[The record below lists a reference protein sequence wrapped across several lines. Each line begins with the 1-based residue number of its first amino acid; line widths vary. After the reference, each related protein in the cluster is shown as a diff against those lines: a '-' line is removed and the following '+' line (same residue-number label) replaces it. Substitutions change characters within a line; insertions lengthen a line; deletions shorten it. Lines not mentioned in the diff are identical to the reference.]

1 MHTLPKNFYNPLPTA
16 HQTLLLKACLLDNDQ
31 AVQYWEKWM
40 SVNGFSNFS
49 SQPSSGILPQVYD
62 RLDFASQRLLALL
75 YKKMSAAGVTHPLV
89 TALKGYYRYIW
100 VRNQL
105 LKDELKNITET
116 FNAQG
121 VKHIIIKGFPMTEVY
136 YKDLGVR
143 SVLDLDI
150 MIHHDSWHKAL
161 AILTDNRWVNKD
173 AQYIPE
179 AVTHS
184 LHHATHLVKDQFE
197 VDLHIRFHDFPLTDT
212 TVDSFWA
219 EAITYKP
226 GHKMLRPE
234 HQFISALIHGY
245 DLGGDT
251 ILRAIVDTTY
261 IIRNTPGFEWK
272 LVLEVIQHNNLQ
284 IPAKVVLEYLN
295 NEGICP
301 IPGYTLAALQ
311 NFSLRSKEAKYFK
324 LLTTPD
330 VGNGYKLLKLRLLQL
345 GLVKASIFGKVKL
358 LINTY
363 KYQWGSSSLFTLAY
377 RTALVMIDKFKSPE
391 KSVITRKF

>member
-16 HQTLLLKACLLDNDQ
+16 HQTLLLKACLLDNEH
-31 AVQYWEKWM
+31 AVKCWEKWM
-40 SVNGFSNFS
+40 SVNSFSNLTS
-49 SQPSSGILPQVYD
+49 EPSSGILPQVYD

-75 YKKMSAAGVTHPLV
+75 YKKMSSAGINHPLI

-105 LKDELKNITET
+105 LKNELTKIAET
-116 FNAQG
+116 FNAHG
-121 VKHIIIKGFPMTEVY
+121 VKHIVIKGFPMTEVY

-150 MIHHDSWHKAL
+150 MIHHDSWHQAL
-161 AILTDNRWVNKD
+161 KMLTENQWVNKD

-197 VDLHIRFHDFPLTDT
+197 IDLHIRFHDFPLTEN
-212 TVDSFWA
+212 TVESFWK
-219 EAITYKP
+219 EAVTYKP

-261 IIRNTPGFEWK
+261 IIRNTPDFNWT
-272 LVLEVIQHNNLQ
+272 LVLEVIRQNNLQ
-284 IPAKVVLEYLN
+284 IPAKVLLEYLN
-295 NEGICP
+295 TEGICP
-301 IPGYTLAALQ
+301 VPEYTFTALQ
-311 NFSLRSKEAKYFK
+311 HYSLNTKEAKYFN

-330 VGNGYKLLKLRLLQL
+330 VGNGYKLFKLRLLQL
-345 GLVKASIFGKVKL
+345 GLVKASIFKKVQL

-363 KYQWGSSSLFTLAY
+363 KYQWGAPSMFTLLY
-377 RTALVMIDKFKSPE
+377 RTVIVMIDKFKSPE
-391 KSVITRKF
+391 KSVISRKF

>member
-1 MHTLPKNFYNPLPTA
+1 MLTLPKNFYNPLPTA

-40 SVNGFSNFS
+40 SVNGFSNLS

-105 LKDELKNITET
+105 LKDELKNIAEV

-121 VKHIIIKGFPMTEVY
+121 VKHIIIKGFPMTEAY

-150 MIHHDSWHKAL
+150 IIHHDSWHKAL
-161 AILTDNRWVNKD
+161 AILTNNRWVNKD

-197 VDLHIRFHDFPLTDT
+197 VDLHIRFHDFPLTET
-212 TVDSFWA
+212 TVGSFWT

-226 GHKMLRPE
+226 GHNMLRPE

-251 ILRAIVDTTY
+251 ILRAVVDTTY
-261 IIRNTPGFEWK
+261 IIRNTPDFDWK
-272 LVLEVIQHNNLQ
+272 LVLEVVQHNNLQ

-301 IPGYTLAALQ
+301 IPEYTLTALQ
-311 NFSLRSKEAKYFK
+311 NFSLRRKEAKYFK

-345 GLVKASIFGKVKL
+345 GLVKASIFDKVKL

-363 KYQWGSSSLFTLAY
+363 KYQWGASSLFTLAY

-391 KSVITRKF
+391 KSVVTRKF

>member
-1 MHTLPKNFYNPLPTA
+1 MHTLPNNFYNPLPTA
-16 HQTLLLKACLLDNDQ
+16 HQTLLLKACLLDNEQ

-40 SVNGFSNFS
+40 SVNGFSNLTNE
-49 SQPSSGILPQVYD
+49 PSSGILPQVYD

-75 YKKMSAAGVTHPLV
+75 YKKMSSASVNHPLI

-105 LKDELKNITET
+105 LKDELTKIAET

-121 VKHIIIKGFPMTEVY
+121 VKHIVIKGFPMTEVY
-136 YKDLGVR
+136 YKDMGVR
-143 SVLDLDI
+143 SVLDLDL
-150 MIHHDSWHKAL
+150 MIHHDSWHQAL
-161 AILTDNRWVNKD
+161 KIMFENRWVNKD

-179 AVTHS
+179 ALMHS
-184 LHHATHLVKDQFE
+184 LHHSTHLVKDQFE
-197 VDLHIRFHDFPLTDT
+197 IDLHIRFHDFPLTEN
-212 TVDSFWA
+212 TVESFWK
-219 EAITYKP
+219 EAVNYKP

-261 IIRNTPGFEWK
+261 LIRKASDFNWK
-272 LVLEVIQHNNLQ
+272 LLLEVIQQNNLQ
-284 IPAKVVLEYLN
+284 IPAKVLLEYLN
-295 NEGICP
+295 TEEICP
-301 IPGYTLAALQ
+301 IPEYVLTALQ
-311 NFSLRSKEAKYFK
+311 HYSLRTKEARYFN

-330 VGNGYKLLKLRLLQL
+330 VGNGYKLFKLRMFQL
-345 GLVKASIFGKVKL
+345 SLVKVSIFKKVKL

-363 KYQWGSSSLFTLAY
+363 RFQWGAPSMFMLLY
-377 RTALVMIDKFKSPE
+377 RTVIVIIDKFKFPE
-391 KSVITRKF
+391 KSAGPRKF

>member
-1 MHTLPKNFYNPLPTA
+1 MHTLPNNFYNPLPTA
-16 HQTLLLKACLLDNDQ
+16 HQTLLLKACLLDNDK
-31 AVQYWEKWM
+31 AVPYWEKWM
-40 SVNGFSNFS
+40 SVNGFSNLT

-75 YKKMSAAGVTHPLV
+75 YKKMSSAGVNHPLI

-105 LKDELKNITET
+105 LKDELKNIAET
-116 FNAQG
+116 FNSQG
-121 VKHIIIKGFPMTEVY
+121 IKHLVIKGFPMTEVY

-143 SVLDLDI
+143 SVLDLDL
-150 MIHHDSWHKAL
+150 MIHHDSWHTSLK
-161 AILTDNRWVNKD
+161 ILTDNRWVSKD
-173 AQYIPE
+173 TQYIPE
-179 AVTHS
+179 AVTQS

-197 VDLHIRFHDFPLTDT
+197 IDLHIRFHDFPLTEN
-212 TVDSFWA
+212 TVESFWK

-261 IIRNTPGFEWK
+261 IIRSTPDFNWK
-272 LVLEVIQHNNLQ
+272 LVLEVIQQNNLH
-284 IPAKVVLEYLN
+284 IPAKVLLEYLN
-295 NEGICP
+295 NEGICA
-301 IPGYTLAALQ
+301 IPEYTLAALQ
-311 NFSLRSKEAKYFK
+311 NYSLSSREAKYFK

-330 VGNGYKLLKLRLLQL
+330 VGNGYKLFKLRLLQL
-345 GLVKASIFGKVKL
+345 GLVRVSLFKKAKL
-358 LINTY
+358 LVNTY
-363 KYQWGSSSLFTLAY
+363 KYQWGASSLFTLAY
-377 RTALVMIDKFKSPE
+377 RTAIVMIDKFKSPE
-391 KSVITRKF
+391 KSVVSRKF

>member
-16 HQTLLLKACLLDNDQ
+16 HQTLLLKACLLDNGQ

-40 SVNGFSNFS
+40 LVKGFRDLT
-49 SQPSSGILPQVYD
+49 SQPSNGILPQVYD

-75 YKKMSAAGVTHPLV
+75 YKKMSAAGVNHPLV

-105 LKDELKNITET
+105 LKDELKNIAET

-121 VKHIIIKGFPMTEVY
+121 IKHIVIKGFPMTEVY

-150 MIHHDSWHKAL
+150 MIHHDSWHQAL
-161 AILTDNRWVNKD
+161 KILSENRWVSKE
-173 AQYIPE
+173 AQYTPE

-197 VDLHIRFHDFPLTDT
+197 IDLHIRFHDFPLTEN
-212 TVDSFWA
+212 TVESFWK

-261 IIRNTPGFEWK
+261 IIQNTPGFDWK
-272 LVLEVIQHNNLQ
+272 LVLEVIQQNNLH
-284 IPAKVVLEYLN
+284 IPAKVLLEYLN

-301 IPGYTLAALQ
+301 IPEYALAALQ
-311 NFSLRSKEAKYFK
+311 NYSLTNKEARYFN

-345 GLVKASIFGKVKL
+345 GLVKVSIFEKVKI

-363 KYQWGSSSLFTLAY
+363 KYQWGASSLFTLAY
-377 RTALVMIDKFKSPE
+377 RTTLVMIDKFKSPE
-391 KSVITRKF
+391 KSVVTRKF

>member
-1 MHTLPKNFYNPLPTA
+1 MHTLPNNFYNPLPTA
-16 HQTLLLKACLLDNDQ
+16 HQTLLLKACLLENDQ
-31 AVQYWEKWM
+31 AVQFWKKWM
-40 SVNGFSNFS
+40 SINGFSNLS
-49 SQPSSGILPQVYD
+49 NQPSSGILPQVYD

-75 YKKMSAAGVTHPLV
+75 YKKMSSAGVNHPLI

-105 LKDELKNITET
+105 LKDELKNIAET
-116 FNAQG
+116 FNTQG
-121 VKHIIIKGFPMTEVY
+121 IKHIVIKGFPMTEVY

-150 MIHHDSWHKAL
+150 MIHHDSWHHAL
-161 AILTDNRWVNKD
+161 KTLTGNRWVSKD

-179 AVTHS
+179 AVPHS

-197 VDLHIRFHDFPLTDT
+197 VDLHIRFHDFPLTEN
-212 TVDSFWA
+212 TVESFWKQ
-219 EAITYKP
+219 AINYKP

-261 IIRNTPGFEWK
+261 IIRNTPDFNWK
-272 LVLEVIQHNNLQ
+272 LVLEVIQQNNLH
-284 IPAKVVLEYLN
+284 IPAKVLLEYLN

-301 IPGYTLAALQ
+301 IPEYTLAALQ
-311 NFSLRSKEAKYFK
+311 KYSLSNKEAKYFK
-324 LLTTPD
+324 LLTTPA
-330 VGNGYKLLKLRLLQL
+330 VGNGYKLFKLRLLQL
-345 GLVKASIFGKVKL
+345 GLVRVSIFKKAKL

-363 KYQWGSSSLFTLAY
+363 KYQWGASSIFTLLY
-377 RTALVMIDKFKSPE
+377 RTAIVVIDKFRSPE
-391 KSVITRKF
+391 KTIVSRKF

>member
-1 MHTLPKNFYNPLPTA
+1 MHILPNNFYNPLPTA

-40 SVNGFSNFS
+40 SVNGFSNLT

-75 YKKMSAAGVTHPLV
+75 YKKMSSAGVNHPLI

-105 LKDELKNITET
+105 LKDELKNIAET

-121 VKHIIIKGFPMTEVY
+121 IKHIVIKGFPMTEVY

-150 MIHHDSWHKAL
+150 MIHHDSWYKAL
-161 AILTDNRWVNKD
+161 KILTENRWVSKET
-173 AQYIPE
+173 QYAPE

-184 LHHATHLVKDQFE
+184 LHHATHLIKDQFE
-197 VDLHIRFHDFPLTDT
+197 IDLHIRFHDFPLTGN
-212 TVDSFWA
+212 TVESFWT

-226 GHKMLRPE
+226 EHKMLRPE

-261 IIRNTPGFEWK
+261 IIRNTPDFNWK
-272 LVLEVIQHNNLQ
+272 LVLEVIQENKLQ
-284 IPAKVVLEYLN
+284 IPAKVLLEYLN
-295 NEGICP
+295 SEGICTVP
-301 IPGYTLAALQ
+301 EYTLAALQ
-311 NFSLRSKEAKYFK
+311 DFSLDSKEAKYFN

-330 VGNGYKLLKLRLLQL
+330 VGNWYKLLKLRLLQL
-345 GLVKASIFGKVKL
+345 GLVKVSIFRKVKL

-363 KYQWGSSSLFTLAY
+363 KYQWGASSFFTLAY

-391 KSVITRKF
+391 KTVVTRKF

>member
-1 MHTLPKNFYNPLPTA
+1 MRTLPKNFYNPLPTA

-31 AVQYWEKWM
+31 AGQYWEKWM
-40 SVNGFSNFS
+40 SVNGFSNLS

-105 LKDELKNITET
+105 LKDELKNIAEV

-121 VKHIIIKGFPMTEVY
+121 VKHIIIKGFPMTEAY

-150 MIHHDSWHKAL
+150 IIHHDSWHKAL
-161 AILTDNRWVNKD
+161 AILTNNRWVNKD

-197 VDLHIRFHDFPLTDT
+197 VDLHIRFHDFPLTET
-212 TVDSFWA
+212 TVGSFWA

-226 GHKMLRPE
+226 GHNMLRPE

-245 DLGGDT
+245 DLGGET

-261 IIRNTPGFEWK
+261 IIRNTPDFDWK
-272 LVLEVIQHNNLQ
+272 LVLEVVQHNNLQ

-301 IPGYTLAALQ
+301 IPEYTLTALQ

-345 GLVKASIFGKVKL
+345 GLVKASIFDKVKL

-363 KYQWGSSSLFTLAY
+363 KYQWGASSLFTLAY

-391 KSVITRKF
+391 KSVVTRKF

>member
-31 AVQYWEKWM
+31 AIHYWEKWM
-40 SVNGFSNFS
+40 SVKGFTNLTN
-49 SQPSSGILPQVYD
+49 QPSSGILPQVYD
-62 RLDFASQRLLALL
+62 CLDFASQRLLALL
-75 YKKMSAAGVTHPLV
+75 YKKMSAAGINHPLI

-105 LKDELKNITET
+105 LKDELKNIAET
-116 FNAQG
+116 FNAQRIE
-121 VKHIIIKGFPMTEVY
+121 HIVIKGFPMTEVY

-150 MIHHDSWHKAL
+150 MVHPDSWSQAL
-161 AILTDNRWVNKD
+161 KVLQESRWTSKET
-173 AQYIPE
+173 QYTPE

-197 VDLHIRFHDFPLTDT
+197 VDLHIRFHDFPLAEN
-212 TVDSFWA
+212 TVSDFWE

-226 GHKMLRPE
+226 GHRMLRPE

-261 IIRNTPGFEWK
+261 IIRNTPDFNWHV
-272 LVLEVIQHNNLQ
+272 VLQVIEKNNLH
-284 IPAKVVLEYLN
+284 IPAKVLLEYLN
-295 NEGICP
+295 HEGMCA
-301 IPGYTLAALQ
+301 IPEYTLAALQ
-311 NFSLRSKEAKYFK
+311 NFSLHTKEAKYFK
-324 LLTTPD
+324 VLTTPD

-345 GLVKASIFGKVKL
+345 RLVNVSIFKKVKL

-363 KYQWGSSSLFTLAY
+363 KYQWGASSLLTLVY
-377 RTALVMIDKFKSPE
+377 RTAVVMIDKFKSPE
-391 KSVITRKF
+391 KAVVTRKF